1 MILQQSLTI
10 SKVLVGFHENTPRD
24 RGSSCGQESQN
35 ICGICQT
42 SDNILPK
49 IMSNDT
55 PLILLVDGHSLAYRA
70 FFAHAR
76 GSEGGLR
83 TSTGIPTS
91 VSYGFLKILLD
102 VLQQQQPTYVAI
114 AFDNRMPTFRHE
126 VDDTYKAG
134 RQETPQEFFEDLQT
148 LRTVLE
154 KLEIAQFE
162 MAGFEADDLIGTL
175 AIQGSRQGHRVKI
188 LSGDQ
193 DLFQL
198 ITDPDAPGPISV
210 LHQNTRTGLE
220 EFWPEQV
227 IAKLGITPKQV
238 IDYKALCGDSSDN
251 IPGVKGIGAKG
262 AVKLLT
268 EYGSLDNLLASV
280 DSVPGAIGKKLQEGV
295 AAARHSYFMATIETN
310 VPIVTDFEACRL
322 RGIDEAAITP
332 LFEQLEFKSFLR
344 QLRRMQK
351 LFGQQPA
358 RSEVVDLPEESFEVS
373 IPTASDDDLWFDF
386 APTKAF
392 DLTVHT
398 VQTTAQWQL
407 FLEELLAQV
416 EPVAWDTETT
426 SLDAVNSELVGL
438 GCAWQGT
445 IAYYLP
451 VGHQTGENL
460 DLNMVLAALKPYFED
475 PSYPKWFQNAKY
487 DRLVLL
493 GQGIYL
499 DGVVFDTMLAS
510 YVLNPEGSHS
520 LQSMAQK
527 HLQFAMGTYEDL
539 VPKGKTIAAVEI
551 EAASRYCGEDV
562 ACTFQLTALLAKQL
576 DILPGLKTIFENMEL
591 PLESVLAAMEA
602 RGIRIDKAYL
612 QTLSAELEAEL
623 KSLEEQAHNQAGETF
638 NLNSPKQLSDLLF
651 QKLGLSAKKS
661 RKTSLGFSTD
671 AATLEKL
678 RGDHPIVDIILRNRT
693 LAKLKSTYVDALP
706 LLVNPKTERIHT
718 DFNQVVTATG
728 RLSSSNPNLQNI
740 PIRTSFSRRIRRA
753 FVPEPGYVLMA
764 ADYSQIE
771 LRILAH
777 LAEETVLIE
786 AFQSGEDI
794 HTLTAK
800 LLLDKTEVTADER
813 RLAKTI
819 NYGVVYGMGAR
830 RFARETGTSTA
841 QAEAFITAFNRRYP
855 GIFSYFERTRKMV
868 LEEGYVETLLGRR
881 RYFQGMSQLS
891 QRDREAALRSAVNA
905 PIQGTAADI
914 VKLAMLRVEALL
926 KGRRSQL
933 LLQVHDELVL
943 EIHPNELSELEPLI
957 RESMENAL
965 LLSVPLRVEMNCGPN
980 WMEAK

>member
-1 MILQQSLTI
+1 M
-10 SKVLVGFHENTPRD
+10 
-24 RGSSCGQESQN
+24 SSE
-35 ICGICQT
+35 
-42 SDNILPK
+42 
-49 IMSNDT
+49 T
-55 PLILLVDGHSLAYRA
+55 PLVLLVDGHSLAYRA

-76 GSEGGLR
+76 GTEGGLR

-134 RQETPQEFFEDLQT
+134 RQETPQEFFEDLQI

-154 KLEIAQFE
+154 KLQIAQFE

-198 ITDPDAPGPISV
+198 ITDPEEPGPISV

-220 EFWPEQV
+220 EFGPEQV
-227 IAKLGITPKQV
+227 VAKLGVTPKQV
-238 IDYKALCGDSSDN
+238 IDYKALCGDASDN

-268 EYGSLDNLLASV
+268 EYGSLDNLLASM
-280 DSVPGAIGKKLQEGV
+280 DKVPGAIGKKLQEGV
-295 AAARHSYFMATIETN
+295 EAARHSYFMATIETN
-310 VPIVTDFEACRL
+310 VPIVTDFESCRL

-351 LFGQQPA
+351 LFGQTPA
-358 RSEVVDLPEESFEVS
+358 EPQVLELPESS
-373 IPTASDDDLWFDF
+373 DSSTTTAGDDDLWFDF
-386 APTKAF
+386 APTQAF

-398 VQTTAQWQL
+398 VQTQAQWEQ
-407 FLEELLAQV
+407 FLEDLLAQV
-416 EPVAWDTETT
+416 DPVAWDTETS
-426 SLDAVNSELVGL
+426 SLDAVNADLVGL
-438 GCAWQGT
+438 GCAWQGNV
-445 IAYYLP
+445 AYYVP
-451 VGHQTGENL
+451 VGHETGENL
-460 DLNMVLAALKPYFED
+460 DLAMVLAALKPYFED
-475 PSYPKWFQNAKY
+475 PSRPKWFQNAKY

-493 GQGIYL
+493 GQGIAL

-520 LQSMAQK
+520 LQSMAQR

-551 EAASRYCGEDV
+551 SAASRYCGEDV
-562 ACTFQLTALLAKQL
+562 ACTFQLTTLLGSQL
-576 DILPGLKTIFENMEL
+576 DALPSLKTIFENMEL
-591 PLESVLAAMEA
+591 PLEAVLAAMEA

-612 QTLSAELEAEL
+612 QTLSAELETEL
-623 KSLEEQAHNQAGETF
+623 QSLEEQAYAQAGEPF

-651 QKLGLSAKKS
+651 QKLGLSIKKS

-678 RGDHPIVDIILRNRT
+678 QGDHPIIDIILRNRT

-706 LLVNPKTERIHT
+706 LLINPKTERIHT

-777 LAEETVLIE
+777 LAEEKVLIE

-800 LLLDKTEVTADER
+800 LLLDKAEVTADER

-830 RFARETGTSTA
+830 RFARETGTTIT
-841 QAEAFITAFNRRYP
+841 QAEAFIAAFNRRYP
-855 GIFSYFERTRKMV
+855 GIFGYFERTRKMV
-868 LEEGYVETLLGRR
+868 IEDGYVETLLGRR
-881 RYFQGMSQLS
+881 RYFQGIDQLG

-943 EIHPNELSELEPLI
+943 EVHPDELSALEPLI
-957 RESMENAL
+957 REEMENAV

>member
-1 MILQQSLTI
+1 M
-10 SKVLVGFHENTPRD
+10 
-24 RGSSCGQESQN
+24 SS
-35 ICGICQT
+35 
-42 SDNILPK
+42 
-49 IMSNDT
+49 DT

-76 GSEGGLR
+76 GTEGGLR

-91 VSYGFLKILLD
+91 VSYGFLKVLLD
-102 VLQQQQPTYVAI
+102 VLQQQQPTYVAV
-114 AFDNRMPTFRHE
+114 AFDNRQPTFRHE

-134 RQETPQEFFEDLQT
+134 RQETPQEFFEDLQI
-148 LRTVLE
+148 LRSVLE

-198 ITDPDAPGPISV
+198 ITDPDGPGPITV

-220 EFWPEQV
+220 EFGPDQV
-227 IAKLGITPKQV
+227 VAKLGITPKQV
-238 IDYKALCGDSSDN
+238 IDYKALCGDTSDN

-262 AVKLLT
+262 AVKLLS
-268 EYGSLDNLLASV
+268 EYGSLDNLLASM
-280 DSVPGAIGKKLQEGV
+280 DKIPGAIGKKLQEGV
-295 AAARHSYFMATIETN
+295 EAARHSYFMATIETN
-310 VPIVTDFEACRL
+310 VPIVTDFESCRL

-351 LFGQQPA
+351 LFGQPPA
-358 RSEVVDLPEESFEVS
+358 EPQVLDRPESSEISM
-373 IPTASDDDLWFDF
+373 PTASDDDLWFDF

-398 VQTTAQWQL
+398 VQTPAQWEQFLKDL
-407 FLEELLAQV
+407 FDQV

-426 SLDAVNSELVGL
+426 SLDAVNADLVGL
-438 GCAWQGT
+438 GCAWQGNV
-445 IAYYLP
+445 AYYLP
-451 VGHQTGENL
+451 VGHTTGENL
-460 DLNMVLAALKPYFED
+460 DLSTVLAALKPYFED
-475 PSYPKWFQNAKY
+475 PSRPKWFQNAKY

-493 GQGIYL
+493 GQGIAL

-520 LQSMAQK
+520 LQSMAQR

-551 EAASRYCGEDV
+551 AAASRYCGEDV
-562 ACTFQLTALLAKQL
+562 ACTFQLTALLASQL
-576 DILPGLKTIFENMEL
+576 DALPSLKTIFENMEL
-591 PLESVLAAMEA
+591 PLEAVLAAMEA

-612 QTLSAELEAEL
+612 QMLADELEAEL
-623 KSLEEQAHNQAGETF
+623 KSLEEQAYAQAGEPF

-651 QKLGLSAKKS
+651 QKLSLSTQKS

-678 RGDHPIVDIILRNRT
+678 QGDHPIVDIILRNRT

-706 LLVNPKTERIHT
+706 LLINPKTERIHT

-728 RLSSSNPNLQNI
+728 RLSSSHPNLQNI

-777 LAEETVLIE
+777 LAEEKVLIE

-841 QAEAFITAFNRRYP
+841 QAGAFITAFNRRYP
-855 GIFSYFERTRKMV
+855 GIFGYFERTRKMV
-868 LEEGYVETLLGRR
+868 IEEGYVETLLGRR
-881 RYFQGMSQLS
+881 RYFQGLSQLG

-943 EIHPNELSELEPLI
+943 EVHPDELLELEPLI
-957 RESMENAL
+957 REEMEKAL
-965 LLSVPLRVEMNCGPN
+965 LISVPLRVEMNCGPN